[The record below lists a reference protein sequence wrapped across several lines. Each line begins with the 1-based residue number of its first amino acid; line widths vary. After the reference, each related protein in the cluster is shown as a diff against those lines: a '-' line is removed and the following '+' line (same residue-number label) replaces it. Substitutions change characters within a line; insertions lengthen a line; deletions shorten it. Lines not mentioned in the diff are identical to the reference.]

1 MEIGDRIKL
10 KGIGMTVKKIK
21 GNKILLSGC
30 GITKYYTLEEIEEE
44 NRRYGESKT
53 PVKRLRRHTAE
64 EQNRIGILGT

>member
-1 MEIGDRIKL
+1 MEIGERVKL

-44 NRRYGESKT
+44 NRRYGEGKT
-53 PVKRLRRHTAE
+53 TVKRLRRHTAE
-64 EQNRIGILGT
+64 EPDRGSIPGT